1 MARDHARVYHRIW
14 ANRDFRAL
22 SEAAQRSYILVLTQ
36 PDLNYCGVTT
46 LSMHRWACLA
56 ADSTPRRVRKS
67 LGELE
72 TARFIATDA
81 ATEELLVRSF
91 VRNDGLLS
99 SPNICINVVRTYP
112 SVLSPRLRLLFLI
125 ELHRLNQEEQEPGW
139 EKGWA
144 HLAPLLAEPI
154 PEGLPE
160 GFLEGLPEPIPKG
173 LRLAHAR
180 RVTRGS
186 CPAPDPVLYARTR
199 EDGITPA
206 DSAAHAAEARRLLAE
221 KEPKGRTA

>member
-1 MARDHARVYHRIW
+1 MARDHARIYHRIW
-14 ANRDFRAL
+14 ANKDFRAL
-22 SEAAQRSYILVLTQ
+22 SESAQRAYMLVLTQ

-72 TARFIATDA
+72 TARFVATDA
-81 ATEELLVRSF
+81 GTEELLIRSF

-99 SPNICINVVRTYP
+99 SPNICINVLRTFP

-139 EKGWA
+139 DKGWA
-144 HLAPLLAEPI
+144 HLAPLLSEPI

-160 GFLEGLPEPIPKG
+160 GFAEELPEPIPKG
-173 LRLAHAR
+173 LHYAHAR

-186 CPAPDPVLYARTR
+186 GPAPDPVLHARAR
-199 EDGITPA
+199 EDHSG
-206 DSAAHAAEARRLLAE
+206 SAGRYAAEARRLMAE